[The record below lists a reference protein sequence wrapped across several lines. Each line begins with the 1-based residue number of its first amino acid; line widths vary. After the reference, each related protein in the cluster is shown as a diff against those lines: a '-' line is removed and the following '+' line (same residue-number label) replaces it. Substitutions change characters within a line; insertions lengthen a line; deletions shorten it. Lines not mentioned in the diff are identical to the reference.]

1 MPSPSGNYSSDLDRL
16 REKGNAAGVKA
27 MLEKAARETATVQNR
42 SASAA
47 QLNLGMPI
55 GSDLDAAKMAA
66 DEFAPQYQLLNQLR
80 QQANS
85 KYTTAGK
92 EIGGMYDSLA
102 KATLG
107 QEAGIKQNYAA
118 AGSKI
123 GGAFN
128 DAINQTNKSFSG
140 SRNDIAEIAKRL
152 GVQAGVPSALSEG
165 AEQQSRLVG
174 LLGAN
179 KANTE
184 GVNTLL
190 GNNDVAYN
198 RDTANTTKLAGANA
212 RTDIKNRLLDILAGY
227 GNKELELK
235 AGQSEAANKYGL
247 SIKDMMQQAQLAREK
262 MAMEASSKSQSD
274 ELNRARLMLDQAKY
288 GLENDKF
295 LASQGNA
302 ASKASSPYELLAQTA
317 SKLYG
322 NDVAATNASKA
333 IEDTFTRGYNGDQ
346 SWNNAA
352 DFINDVMRRN
362 PRSMGVGGDSRQ
374 LQQLALQFY
383 TALAGGANKS
393 FNGPLGS

>member
-1 MPSPSGNYSSDLDRL
+1 MVSVQG
-16 REKGNAAGVKA
+16 GGGGVPFTSKIKE
-27 MLEKAARETATVQNR
+27 MLERASRETASIQQR
-42 SASAA
+42 SAIT
-47 QLNLGMPI
+47 NPGMPTL
-55 GSDLDAAKMAA
+55 GLDADAMAA
-66 DEFAPQYQLLNQLR
+66 AEFAPQYQLLNQMR
-80 QQANS
+80 QQANK
-85 KYTTAGK
+85 KYDSAGR

-107 QEAGIKQNYAA
+107 QESGIKQNYAG
-118 AGSKI
+118 AGKSI
-123 GGAFN
+123 GAAFN
-128 DAINQTNKSFSG
+128 DAIKQTNQSFSG
-140 SRNDIAEIAKRL
+140 SRNDIAQIAQRL
-152 GVQAGVPSALSEG
+152 GVQAAVPSALSEG

-179 KANTE
+179 KANTQ

-198 RDTANTTKLAGANA
+198 RDTANTTKLAGVNA
-212 RTDIKNRLLDILAGY
+212 RSDIKNRLMELLAGF

-235 AGQSEAANKYGL
+235 GAEQAAENKYGL
-247 SIKDMMQQAQLAREK
+247 SIKDMMQQAELAREK
-262 MAMEASSKSQSD
+262 MALESSSRAQSD
-274 ELNRARLMLDQAKY
+274 ELERAKLMLDQSKF

-295 LASQGNA
+295 LASQRPTLGKNA
-302 ASKASSPYELLAQTA
+302 TPYELLADA
-317 SKLYG
+317 ANKLYG
-322 NDVAATNASKA
+322 NEVAATNASKA

-362 PRSMGVGGDSRQ
+362 PRSMGNGGDSRQ

-383 TALAGGANKS
+383 TALAGGAGKS